1 MKRLRLVTAA
11 LALVTLGLALN
22 FVSGPA
28 RAQQQKEQDGDILF
42 LWAFGAIVEKEH
54 KPKLVPVAQ
63 DMALKSGDRIK
74 FFVKVEKKCFVYLVY
89 YSSQGEV
96 SVLFPY
102 RFENL
107 NDDRLPA
114 QEYYIPQGDEWFEL
128 DEHTGY
134 ETFYLL
140 ASASRLGAL
149 EDLVNQYETADGARK
164 QELVKTI
171 LTEIRRLRWENRNF
185 KTYAERPVTTMG
197 NLRGGKKVGT
207 GSAPDV
213 AGLAVEISGETFYG
227 RTFTIVHE

>member
-1 MKRLRLVTAA
+1 MKRLLVVTAA
-11 LALVTLGLALN
+11 LALVTSGLALA
-22 FVSGPA
+22 FGSGPA
-28 RAQQQKEQDGDILF
+28 RAQQQNGQYGNILF

-54 KPKLVPVAQ
+54 KPKLIPVAH

-74 FFVKVEKKCFVYLVY
+74 FFVKVEKECFVYLVY
-89 YSSQGEV
+89 HSSQGEV

-107 NDDRLPA
+107 NDDSLPA

-128 DEHTGY
+128 DEHTGN

-140 ASASRLGAL
+140 ASASRLREL

-171 LTEIRRLRWENRNF
+171 LSEIRRLRWENRNF
-185 KTYAERPVTTMG
+185 KKYAERPVATMG
-197 NLRGGKKVGT
+197 NLRGGKKVDAG
-207 GSAPDV
+207 GARGV
-213 AGLAVEISGETFYG
+213 AGLAVEISAETFYG